1 MLLLWG
7 IKQVLLMPSKKNGN
21 GAQLNLDGEQLLGKI
36 NKKMQS
42 LIESTQ
48 PQYKGGVL
56 LKSMKKK

>member
-1 MLLLWG
+1 
-7 IKQVLLMPSKKNGN
+7 MPSKKNGN

>member
-42 LIESTQ
+42 FIESTQ
-48 PQYKGGVL
+48 PQCKGGVL